1 MGIQVSLLLHLL
13 LMESQ
18 AVSQTGETENRGLS

>member
-18 AVSQTGETENRGLS
+18 AVSQTGETEVKILS